1 MGGSRL
7 GGHRSEPWRDR
18 LVIFSFPRRL
28 YRLVR
33 DSDVI
38 QRQNL
43 PSRQPL
49 PARLALLLSTTQ
61 AYALY
66 ASCHFFRSSQHPIC
80 HRPLTS
86 LSSRGISWY
95 SGSGRLYIYSIPICC
110 GSFGRCAKVIISVSA
125 YIKAFHVPSAIHN
138 EAPQPHH
145 NLSPRY
151 LRRCRC
157 RHVLSSD
164 LFFSTPSG
172 ASLFERHDKG
182 LCYSSALDSSLWS
195 NVLPDSGADC
205 SLLR

>member
-18 LVIFSFPRRL
+18 FSQVRVRAPIESLTSDRFSFPRRL

-49 PARLALLLSTTQ
+49 PARLALLLSTTP
-61 AYALY
+61 AYALC
-66 ASCHFFRSSQHPIC
+66 ASQHPIC
-80 HRPLTS
+80 HRPLAS
-86 LSSRGISWY
+86 LSSRGMSWY

-125 YIKAFHVPSAIHN
+125 YIKAFHIASAIHN

-157 RHVLSSD
+157 RHGALNALS
-164 LFFSTPSG
+164 L
-172 ASLFERHDKG
+172 R
-182 LCYSSALDSSLWS
+182 
-195 NVLPDSGADC
+195 NVAHC
-205 SLLR
+205 S